1 VPFALCTPGID
12 SFLANEIQVIFQIRV
27 KSLQRI
33 KQFTGSVLPAFPTA
47 EQLTCQDT
55 IPHRTTGLSS
65 ASPAWCLAFQASD
78 RLKDPQ
84 EALIIA
90 KGSIP
95 SCLERCILLKVKLC
109 QLALQFSD
117 KSE

>member
-1 VPFALCTPGID
+1 MPFALCTPGID
-12 SFLANEIQVIFQIRV
+12 SFLANELQVVFQIRV

-33 KQFTGSVLPAFPTA
+33 KQFTGSVLLAFPTA
-47 EQLTCQDT
+47 EQFKCQDA

-65 ASPAWCLAFQASD
+65 ASPARRLAFQAPY

-84 EALIIA
+84 EVLIID

-95 SCLERCILLKVKLC
+95 SRLKRRVLLEAKLC
-109 QLALQFSD
+109 QLVL
-117 KSE
+117 